1 MRLWFNSTKV
11 RFKILWV
18 LGDIQLRF
26 KKWTNQFV
34 REIEL

>member
-1 MRLWFNSTKV
+1 MRLWFNSTKG
-11 RFKILWV
+11 RFQDTM
-18 LGDIQLRF
+18 GDIQLRF